1 MKVKNNLQHNLL
13 VTMAS
18 AVCICIFA
26 NGCGSSGMEGYTN
39 QWLYPED
46 VSTVYVK
53 MFDNK
58 GFRRGQEYVLTDAIC
73 KRIESQTPYKI
84 VSDMD
89 RADTLLSG
97 QVGSIYSAVL
107 STDRYSGRPLQREVY
122 ANVTVTWT
130 NLKTG
135 QVLVNNETVSASS
148 SYSSQLG
155 QDFEYASNVAMNKAA
170 QRVVELM
177 ETKW

>member
-1 MKVKNNLQHNLL
+1 VKNNLKHNLIL
-13 VTMAS
+13 TITAAVL
-18 AVCICIFA
+18 VCIFV
-26 NGCGSSGMEGYTN
+26 NGCVSSGMQGYKN
-39 QWLYPED
+39 EWLYPEE

-73 KRIESQTPYKI
+73 KRLEAQTPYKI
-84 VSDMD
+84 VSDID
-89 RADTLLSG
+89 RADSLLSG
-97 QVGSIYSAVL
+97 QVGSIGSSVAAI
-107 STDRYSGRPLQREVY
+107 DRYSGSPLGYEVY

-135 QVLVNNETVSASS
+135 QVLINNETASATAT
-148 SYSSQLG
+148 YSSQLG
-155 QDFEYASNVAMNKAA
+155 QDFEYASNVAMNKTAE
-170 QRVVELM
+170 RVVELM

>member
-1 MKVKNNLQHNLL
+1 MIAAVLSCVL
-13 VTMAS
+13 V
-18 AVCICIFA
+18 V
-26 NGCGSSGMEGYTN
+26 GCGTSGMKGYTN
-39 QWLYPED
+39 EWLYPED

-73 KRIESQTPYKI
+73 KRIEAQTPYKI
-84 VSDMD
+84 VSDID

-97 QVGSIYSAVL
+97 QVGALGNSVL
-107 STDRYSGRPLQREVY
+107 ATDRYSGRPLEYEVY
-122 ANVTVTWT
+122 ADVTVTWK

-135 QVLVNNETVSASS
+135 QILINNETASATA

-155 QDFEYASNVAMNKAA
+155 QNFEYASNIAMNKAA
-170 QRVVELM
+170 ERVVELM

>member
-1 MKVKNNLQHNLL
+1 MKNTLKYNLL
-13 VTMAS
+13 VTIAS
-18 AVCICIFA
+18 VVCICIFA
-26 NGCGSSGMEGYTN
+26 NGCGSSGMEGYTH

-97 QVGSIYSAVL
+97 QVGSIGSSVL
-107 STDRYSGRPLQREVY
+107 STDRYSGRPLGYEVY
-122 ANVTVTWT
+122 ADVVVTWT

-177 ETKW
+177 ETEW